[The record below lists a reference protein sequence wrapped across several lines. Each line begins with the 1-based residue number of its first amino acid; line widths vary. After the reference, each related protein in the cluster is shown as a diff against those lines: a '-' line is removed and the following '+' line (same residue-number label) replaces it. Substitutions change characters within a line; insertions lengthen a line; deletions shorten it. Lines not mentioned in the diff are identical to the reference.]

1 MNLNYRI
8 YGKEVALIRSLYRL
22 TYADVG
28 AMIGK
33 HPTLI
38 SHIERQDKELTV
50 YDSNKLLQELG
61 IDEDTFLLMRSFLYE
76 IGRKIKR

>member
-8 YGKEVALIRSLYRL
+8 CGKEIAVIRSLFRL
-22 TYADVG
+22 TYVDVG
-28 AMIGK
+28 AIVGK

-38 SHIERQDKELTV
+38 SHIERQDKELSV
-50 YDSNKLLQELG
+50 SDSNKLLQELG
-61 IDEDTFLLMRSFLYE
+61 IDEDTYLLLRSFLYE